1 MKRNYLI
8 VLLIFI
14 VFSVISFLT
23 NILNPL
29 LPDVKKSFDL
39 SNTMAGFLPFAFFI
53 AYGVMSI
60 PSGMLVEKYREK
72 TMLVIAFILAFAA
85 TIFFVLIPNFPVYLT
100 SLFCIGIGMAMLQ
113 VTINPLLRVVGG
125 EEHFAFNSVVA
136 QLFFGGASYLGPYLY
151 SYLVRNLNADSGD
164 NNFLINTLAEIVPS
178 HLSWISLYWIFAAV
192 TLIMLLIV
200 IAVQFPKVELKDEE
214 KAGGWE
220 THLKLFKNKYVILYF
235 IGIFAYV
242 GTEQGVGNWIS
253 EFLYQYHGFD
263 PQTTG
268 AEAVAWFWGLLT
280 IGCLLGL
287 LLLKLVDSRIILSTA
302 ALLAIICLTTALISE
317 GNTAMIAFPLI
328 GFFLSVMWS
337 IIFSLAL
344 NSMAEHHGAFSGIL
358 CTGIIGGAIVPLV
371 IGGLAD
377 IFGLRFGMMFLYVT
391 LSFIFS
397 VGIWAKPIIKNKTIF
412 E

>member
-14 VFSVISFLT
+14 IFSVISFLT

-39 SNTMAGFLPFAFFI
+39 NNTMAGFLPFAFFI

>member
-1 MKRNYLI
+1 M
-8 VLLIFI
+8 
-14 VFSVISFLT
+14 
-23 NILNPL
+23 
-29 LPDVKKSFDL
+29 
-39 SNTMAGFLPFAFFI
+39 
-53 AYGVMSI
+53 
-60 PSGMLVEKYREK
+60 
-72 TMLVIAFILAFAA
+72 
-85 TIFFVLIPNFPVYLT
+85 IFFSPF
-100 SLFCIGIGMAMLQ
+100 
-113 VTINPLLRVVGG
+113 
-125 EEHFAFNSVVA
+125 
-136 QLFFGGASYLGPYLY
+136 
-151 SYLVRNLNADSGD
+151 
-164 NNFLINTLAEIVPS
+164 
-178 HLSWISLYWIFAAV
+178 SWISLYWIFAAV
-192 TLIMLLIV
+192 TLIMSLII
-200 IAVQFPKVELKDEE
+200 IAAGFPKVELKDEE
-214 KAGGWE
+214 KVGGLE
-220 THLKLFKNKYVILYF
+220 THPKLFKNKYVILYF

-253 EFLYQYHGFD
+253 EFFHQYHGFN

>member
-164 NNFLINTLAEIVPS
+164 KNFLINTLAEIVPS